1 MTPTSKSFTA
11 SAAALSAF
19 AFFMMAAP
27 AAHADEYCLTG
38 NQAAHGCG
46 YPSMETCQASAAG
59 LGGMCKPAA
68 SNSATNPSDA
78 QAYQPKQAHSKSAR
92 HPAKQPA
99 AQ

>member
-59 LGGMCKPAA
+59 LGGLCKPAA
-68 SNSATNPSDA
+68 SNSTKTPSDA
-78 QAYQPKQAHSKSAR
+78 LAYQPKKGAR
-92 HPAKQPA
+92 HPTKQPA

>member
-1 MTPTSKSFTA
+1 MKPTSKSFTA

-19 AFFMMAAP
+19 AFFVMATP

-46 YPSMETCQASAAG
+46 YSSMETCQASAAG
-59 LGGMCKPAA
+59 LGGMCRPAA
-68 SNSATNPSDA
+68 SNKSPSDA
-78 QAYQPKQAHSKSAR
+78 QAYQPKQAHAKSAAY
-92 HPAKQPA
+92 PVKQPA